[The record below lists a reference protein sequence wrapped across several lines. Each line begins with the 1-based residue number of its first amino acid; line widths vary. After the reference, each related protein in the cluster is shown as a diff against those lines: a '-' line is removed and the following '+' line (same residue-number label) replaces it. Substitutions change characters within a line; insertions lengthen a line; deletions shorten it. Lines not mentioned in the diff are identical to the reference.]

1 MSSAYCRVFGLKSVE
16 PAPAALRKFFGF
28 GSTSI
33 GSDLVKIQVQR
44 DEQGW
49 YRADI
54 RWADDLVQ
62 IERYLAS
69 EEGIRAELNT
79 WAAWVEATGDGAVQ
93 AWLMQ
98 RLIAAQQL
106 FVVRELS
113 AHPNVP
119 DLCRYMAVL
128 TDGVYQIDG
137 QGFFRADGTLLV
149 REDDEDDAGG

>member
-1 MSSAYCRVFGLKSVE
+1 MNSVYGRVFGLKNVE
-16 PAPAALRKFFGF
+16 PAPAALERFFG
-28 GSTSI
+28 G
-33 GSDLVKIQVQR
+33 DLLSVECHVQR

-54 RWADDLVQ
+54 RLARDVVQ

-79 WAAWVEATGDGAVQ
+79 WAAWVEATGDGETQ

-98 RLIAAQQL
+98 QLIAAQQL

-113 AHPNVP
+113 ADPSVS
-119 DLCRYMAVL
+119 DLCRYIAVL